1 MLTCSV
7 CCVARWYGMVNV
19 WCVVWCVRM
28 LQHDNLKHVLSYL
41 TPGSA
46 DIYFVCKY
54 WTAVIKKK

>member
-1 MLTCSV
+1 
-7 CCVARWYGMVNV
+7 MVNV